1 MRRCLF
7 LIDLPKDGGL
17 VIDYLLAVNPTD
29 RSGSSLTSR
38 AKDNSVLGR
47 TQTAILASSDAA
59 KPRVPVPKSR
69 VVSLSPTFAGRD
81 LTL

>member
-17 VIDYLLAVNPTD
+17 VIDYLIPSTQQTGREAPDLARKGQF
-29 RSGSSLTSR
+29 RSR
-38 AKDNSVLGR
+38 R

-59 KPRVPVPKSR
+59 KPRVPVPKAR
-69 VVSLSPTFAGRD
+69 VVNCQLLQAAI
-81 LTL
+81 